1 MGKRDRFSR
10 KKEQR
15 RKIASERITILM
27 ELAEK
32 EAASGKP
39 ARSDRYGQLA
49 MKIGKRYNV
58 GLPGDFNYRFCKAC
72 GTYRVPSV
80 NSRTRMTGQYITVNC
95 LKCGDVYRRPYKRPH
110 IKKDRPA
117 QNRASRQERGQRTS
131 KQGTR

>member
-15 RKIASERITILM
+15 RKIASERINILM
-27 ELAEK
+27 DLAEE
-32 EAASGKP
+32 EAASGKLD
-39 ARSDRYGQLA
+39 RSDRYGQLA

-72 GTYRVPSV
+72 GTYRLPSV

-95 LKCGDVYRRPYKRPH
+95 LKCGDIYRRPYKRPH

-117 QNRASRQERGQRTS
+117 QNRASRQGREQRTG
-131 KQGTR
+131 K